1 MVYLTGILT
10 TCRSN
15 NGMFSR
21 LAFLLIELVHVFIV
35 YLLEVLL
42 LSAKPSTGYLD
53 YKNRDK
59 EGIVK

>member
-1 MVYLTGILT
+1 
-10 TCRSN
+10 
-15 NGMFSR
+15 MFSR
-21 LAFLLIELVHVFIV
+21 LAFLLIELVHVFIM